1 MRAARFLFT
10 AGALVALT
18 AGMAAAQ
25 GAIGGEEN
33 EITESRM
40 PTVLT
45 VDVQDMTV
53 SSFPVDIPFTTS
65 GSAAT
70 VYLAVY
76 TNLSDAD
83 LPGLTTHGELNWH
96 SYQEIDYALHV
107 SPGSRFEPGSHS
119 ITWDGTDM
127 DGNTVDPSGSY
138 RFFVIALDDQAPV
151 NMVGYTNARHTAES
165 CLARDQNGDLFILT
179 GGSVVRLTDG
189 GPRHMI
195 ITRVGTNWIETP
207 QAWQAI
213 DVEDELMPVFHND
226 DIVPVEWAGG
236 GNGKQYGSLP
246 GDFYGDSFGA
256 VAGDEDGN
264 DYGAIK
270 FNVDPANN
278 QVTLDRNFGDQGDG
292 RLKFEPFSD
301 GNLIVGSTGIDSWD
315 GLIYY
320 PIYDRGRDA
329 PAHSNVGVQD
339 PATGDVVDVLDLSE
353 WNVVDVGEGNQAF
366 SPHDIWVDGTG
377 VYVVGYAAPL
387 HLKITLDGELKWI
400 NNNGDG
406 FADSI
411 DPDTGEF
418 DYGSFA
424 LTPWNTA
431 GSGSKDGWG
440 FAYIPLLGS
449 TTSTVDILGPDGTGI
464 LHMVATHAPAHWPQW
479 VESIEEDGPYDGLYW
494 DIGSRRGGGA
504 DPWDVPDFT
513 GYPGRQAIHFP
524 FDLKSA
530 VINSDTAVEEVAGAG
545 TPGSYSLA
553 DAYPNPFNP
562 ESTIRF
568 SLPRE
573 EQVSL
578 QVFSL
583 SGQLVKTL
591 HEGFVEAG
599 VYESVWDGM
608 NESGESVASG
618 VYLYSLQAGSF
629 QQTKKLTLLK

>member
-1 MRAARFLFT
+1 MRVARLAFV

-25 GAIGGEEN
+25 GAIGGEDN
-33 EITESRM
+33 QVTESRM

-45 VDVQDMTV
+45 VEVADMTV

-76 TNLSDAD
+76 TNLSDAE
-83 LPGLTTHGELNWH
+83 LPGLTTEGEHNWH

-119 ITWDGTDM
+119 IAWDGTDM
-127 DGNTVDPSGSY
+127 NGNAVDPSGSY
-138 RFFVIALDDQAPV
+138 RFFIIALDDQAPI

-165 CLARDQNGDLFILT
+165 CLARDQNGDLYILSLGAT
-179 GGSVVRLTDG
+179 VRLTDG
-189 GPRHMI
+189 GPRHLI
-195 ITRVGTNWIETP
+195 LSKVGTNWIETP
-207 QAWQAI
+207 GAWQAI
-213 DVEDELMPVFHND
+213 DVEAMAAAVSHTD
-226 DIVPVEWAGG
+226 DIVPTEWAGG

-246 GDFYGDSFGA
+246 GDFYGDSY
-256 VAGDEDGN
+256 DGTV
-264 DYGAIK
+264 YGSIK
-270 FNVDPANN
+270 FNVDPANG
-278 QVTLDRNFGDQGDG
+278 QVTLDSNFGDQGDG

-320 PIYDRGRDA
+320 PIYDRGRETA
-329 PAHSNVGVQD
+329 PHSNVGVQD
-339 PATGDVVDVLDLSE
+339 PATGEVVDVLDLSE
-353 WNVVDVGEGNQAF
+353 WNVVQVEDADGNPTLSAF

-377 VYVVGYAAPL
+377 VYVVGYAAAL
-387 HLKITLDGELKWI
+387 HLKVTLDGELKWI

-411 DPDTGEF
+411 NPDTGEF

-424 LTPWNTA
+424 LTPWNTS

-464 LHMVATHAPAHWPQW
+464 LHMVANDAPAHWPQW

-513 GYPGRQAIHFP
+513 GFPARQAIHFP

-545 TPGSYSLA
+545 KPGSYTLG

-573 EQVSL
+573 EHVTL

-583 SGQLVKTL
+583 AGQLVKTL
-591 HEGFVEAG
+591 HEGYVESG

-608 NESGESVASG
+608 NEAGESVASG
-618 VYLYSLQAGSF
+618 VYLYNLQAGSF